1 MIAQPSPP
9 FVDVGRILEPRSIAV
24 IGASDQAGNL
34 GGETV
39 RRLLKFKYP
48 GRVSPISRT
57 AATVA
62 GLPCFAGISEL
73 PEAPDLAIL
82 AIPAEGLMAV
92 IRECADFGVRHGI

>member
-1 MIAQPSPP
+1 MMAQPAPS
-9 FVDVGRILEPRSIAV
+9 FTGIQGILEPRSIAV
-24 IGASDQAGNL
+24 IGASDQPGNL

-48 GRVSPISRT
+48 GRVSPIGRT

-62 GLPCFAGISEL
+62 GLPSFASVSDL

-82 AIPAEGLMAV
+82 AIPANGLLAA
-92 IRECADFGVRHGI
+92 IRECADFGVRR